1 MFDLTGIA
9 PAPRGIPQIE
19 VSFDIDANGIVNVS
33 AKDLGTGKQQS
44 VQITGGSSLSKD
56 DIDKMVRDAEA
67 YAEED
72 RKRREEA
79 EVRNQADT
87 LVYSTEKF
95 LAENDEKVP
104 ADVKTEV
111 KDAIADLKK
120 AIEGNDIEAI
130 KTASEHA
137 ATVSQKMGSAIYAA
151 AQAERQASG
160 SAEGASP
167 EDAPQDEGVVDAEIV
182 DEGEGGAA

>member
-1 MFDLTGIA
+1 
-9 PAPRGIPQIE
+9 
-19 VSFDIDANGIVNVS
+19 
-33 AKDLGTGKQQS
+33 
-44 VQITGGSSLSKD
+44 
-56 DIDKMVRDAEA
+56 MVRDAEE

-72 RKRREEA
+72 RRRREEA

-104 ADVKTEV
+104 ADVKSEV
-111 KDAIADLKK
+111 QSAIADLKK

-137 ATVSQKMGSAIYAA
+137 ATVSQKMGTAIYAA
-151 AQAERQASG
+151 AQAAQQAAG
-160 SAEGASP
+160 GAEGAAPS
-167 EDAPQDEGVVDAEIV
+167 EETPQDEGVVDAEIV

>member
-1 MFDLTGIA
+1 M
-9 PAPRGIPQIE
+9 
-19 VSFDIDANGIVNVS
+19 
-33 AKDLGTGKQQS
+33 
-44 VQITGGSSLSKD
+44 
-56 DIDKMVRDAEA
+56 
-67 YAEED
+67 
-72 RKRREEA
+72 
-79 EVRNQADT
+79 
-87 LVYSTEKF
+87 
-95 LAENDEKVP
+95 
-104 ADVKTEV
+104 

-160 SAEGASP
+160 EGPAADTSQETP
-167 EDAPQDEGVVDAEIV
+167 EDEGVVDAEIV